1 MTGGPPSAGDGAV
14 HPSDVG
20 LLDFNRTFIMRSRRT
35 FLKTAATGVLGGAL
49 SRGLPA
55 RAQAAPRLRSLET
68 PTLTIAFEESGDP
81 QGFPTILLHGWPD
94 DVRAWDEVVPPLVDA
109 GYRTIV
115 PYLRGFGPTRFRQPS
130 ALRGGE
136 QAALGQDLMDLADAL
151 RLPRFA
157 VAGYDWGNRAACI
170 VAAVHPER
178 VSAGVFI
185 GGYTIQD
192 TVGPP
197 QPTVPE
203 RERALWYQW
212 YFNTERGRAG
222 LAQNRRALCRL
233 LWESW
238 SPTWRFSNETFEKTA
253 ASFDNPD
260 FVAVTIHSYRHRIGG
275 APGEPRFAKTEQLLA
290 KRPRLNVP
298 AIVMYGA
305 ADGVAGAP
313 PAEANDRAS
322 FPGLIERR
330 IVGGAG
336 HFLPREKPL
345 AVSSALL
352 RLVQRAR

>member
-1 MTGGPPSAGDGAV
+1 
-14 HPSDVG
+14 
-20 LLDFNRTFIMRSRRT
+20 MRSRRT
-35 FLKTAATGVLGGAL
+35 FLKTAATGAFGSAF
-49 SRGLPA
+49 SRGRPA
-55 RAQAAPRLRSLET
+55 RAQTPPRLRSLET

-94 DVRAWDEVVPPLVDA
+94 DVRAWDQVAPPLADA

-115 PYLRGFGPTRFRQPS
+115 PYLRGFGPTRFRQAS
-130 ALRGGE
+130 AQRGGQ
-136 QAALGQDLMDLADAL
+136 QAALSQDLLDLADGL

-170 VAAVHPER
+170 VAALHPER

-192 TVGPP
+192 TIAPP
-197 QPTVPE
+197 QPAVPE

-222 LAQNRRALCRL
+222 LARNRRALCRL

-238 SPTWRFSNETFEKTA
+238 SPTWRFSHEAFERTA

-260 FVAVTIHSYRHRIGG
+260 FVDVTIHSYRHRNGG
-275 APGEPRFAKTEQLLA
+275 APGEPRFAQTEQLLA
-290 KRPRLNVP
+290 RRPKVNVP
-298 AIVMYGA
+298 AIVMYGT
-305 ADGVAGAP
+305 ADGVAGEP
-313 PAEANDRAS
+313 PAEVSDRAS

-330 IVGGAG
+330 VVEGAG
-336 HFLPREKPL
+336 HFLPRETPL

-352 RLVQRAR
+352 QLVQRTR